1 MAERIDEARLIAWI
15 DGELTPDE
23 AERVERAVAADAGL
37 RALAETHRALKLR
50 FGAAFGPIA
59 QEPVALPRS
68 AEVISLAA
76 VRSARSDRTPLARRW
91 WVPGTIAASLVVGLL
106 IGQVERPVG
115 VGDRA
120 DALALAPPLARALD
134 RQLAGESGP
143 LRVSL
148 SFRAHDGAYCRSFT
162 ASYVAG
168 VACRARDG
176 WQLRYAAPSHEAGG
190 DYRMAGTD
198 SAQASAIAAMIDG
211 EPLGAAAERA
221 ARAKGWR

>member
-15 DGELTPDE
+15 DGELTPEE
-23 AERVERAVAADAGL
+23 ATRVEQAVAADAEL
-37 RALAETHRALKLR
+37 RALADTHRALKLR
-50 FGAAFGPIA
+50 FGAAFAPIA
-59 QEPVALPRS
+59 QEPVALPPS

-76 VRSARSDRTPLARRW
+76 VRSARSDRTPPARRW

-106 IGQVERPVG
+106 IGRVERPVG
-115 VGDRA
+115 VGDRT

-134 RQLAGESGP
+134 RQLAGERGP
-143 LRVSL
+143 LRVAL

-162 ASYVAG
+162 ATYVDG

-176 WQLRYAAPSHEAGG
+176 WQLRYAAPSHETGG

-198 SAQASAIAAMIDG
+198 PAQAGAIAAMIAGDPLDAAG
-211 EPLGAAAERA
+211 ERL
-221 ARAKGWR
+221 ARDKGWR